1 MKKTMLLRKIVLFSK
16 SFPHKGNAALRA
28 LRDILH
34 HLFDKFFWVGTIIE
48 KKRLNFSTEIQFLIN
63 CSFVKLNCSCDKLAE
78 TFALKVWNFELK
90 SRKWWKKLTVR
101 KKFKLVLWRRK
112 LQFWQHCRKKSATF
126 KLLSALS
133 PKMWKAIIFFKNF
146 VLSPKR
152 SSVQVKCTSDSR
164 TETFLPKTWFI
175 FCLKTK
181 IDRKTITFF
190 SNNPIFYQMVVCI
203 RKKWFWQLRQKPC
216 AKTVKILKA
225 SSQILKNMGNFKN
238 VQEKNKIVFRSRK
251 TQFFQQCRKNV
262 NSHFF
267 LYRPKKKI
275 WKTKIFQ
282 KFCFSL

>member
-1 MKKTMLLRKIVLFSK
+1 MQLWQTCRNIWSESGELSN
-16 SFPHKGNAALRA
+16 SNHGN
-28 LRDILH
+28 D
-34 HLFDKFFWVGTIIE
+34 E
-48 KKRLNFSTEIQFLIN
+48 KNLQF
-63 CSFVKLNCSCDKLAE
+63 E
-78 TFALKVWNFELK
+78 
-90 SRKWWKKLTVR
+90 

-112 LQFWQHCRKKSATF
+112 LQFCQHCRRKSATF
-126 KLLSALS
+126 KLLSALI
-133 PKMWKAIIFFKNF
+133 PKMWKAILFFHEFRPFYKTIPRTSKMQLWQPYRNF
-146 VLSPKR
+146 SAKI
-152 SSVQVKCTSDSR
+152 
-164 TETFLPKTWFI
+164 WII
-175 FCLKTK
+175 FCLKTQ